1 MPIPNNARALTEAL
15 LNGDRV
21 ALGRAIT
28 LAESAKAEHRQTANE
43 ILTAVIPH
51 AGNSRRIGITGI
63 PGAGKSTFIEVFG
76 TRLADAGHKV
86 AVLAVDPSGV
96 LSKGSILGDKTRM
109 ERLSAHPGAFIRP
122 TPSGNLLGGVAA
134 GTADAI
140 LLCEAAGYDV
150 ILVETVGVGQSE
162 TTVRDLTDLF
172 VLLAIS
178 GAGDELQGIKR
189 GIMETADLVVVNK
202 ADSGNEEKARETA
215 HRIKS
220 ALHFFPAGD
229 RLWEVPVVCVSSV
242 TGTGLDDF
250 AGHVQH
256 CFERL
261 SENDYLQRRR
271 QQQDK
276 KRFLEMVNH
285 IGLKALLQNT
295 QVGAF
300 IRQAEHA
307 IETGRQTGLAAAL
320 QFEKLLR
327 EVISAGQ

>member
-1 MPIPNNARALTEAL
+1 MAPNDPAKLTAGIL
-15 LNGDRV
+15 RGDRV
-21 ALGRAIT
+21 SLGRAIT
-28 LAESAKAEHRQTANE
+28 LAESTRPEHRQIANE

-51 AGNSRRIGITGI
+51 AGKSRRIGITGI
-63 PGAGKSTFIEVFG
+63 PGAGKSTFIEAYG
-76 TRLADAGHKV
+76 SRLADAGHHV

-109 ERLSAHPGAFIRP
+109 EKLSAHPDAFIRP
-122 TPSGNLLGGVAA
+122 TPSGNMLGGVAA

-202 ADSGNEEKARETA
+202 ADSGNENKARETA

-220 ALHFFPAGD
+220 ALHYFPAGE
-229 RLWEVPVVCVSSV
+229 RLWEVPVVCVSS
-242 TGTGLDDF
+242 TAETGLDDF
-250 AGHVQH
+250 MEQADRCFAQLHENNHLQH
-256 CFERL
+256 
-261 SENDYLQRRR
+261 RR
-271 QQQDK
+271 QGQDK
-276 KRFLEMVNH
+276 KRFRTMVNH
-285 IGLKALLQNT
+285 IGLRAVLQNPET
-295 QVGAF
+295 AGF
-300 IRQAEHA
+300 IRQAEA
-307 IETGRQTGLAAAL
+307 DIEAGKMTGFTAAL
-320 QFEKLLR
+320 AFEQMLAKGR
-327 EVISAGQ
+327 P

>member
-1 MPIPNNARALTEAL
+1 MAPNNPKQLTEGIL
-15 LNGDRV
+15 RGDRV
-21 ALGRAIT
+21 SLGRAIT
-28 LAESAKAEHRQTANE
+28 LAESTKAEHRVIANQ
-43 ILTAVIPH
+43 ILGNIIPH
-51 AGNSRRIGITGI
+51 AGKSRRIGITGI
-63 PGAGKSTFIEVFG
+63 PGAGKSTFIEAYG
-76 TRLADAGHKV
+76 SRLADAGHRV

-109 ERLSAHPGAFIRP
+109 EKLSSHPRAFIRP
-122 TPSGNLLGGVAA
+122 TPSGNMLGGVAA

-202 ADSGNEEKARETA
+202 ADSGNEDKAKETA

-229 RLWEVPVVCVSSV
+229 RLWEVPVLCLSS
-242 TGTGLDDF
+242 TTETGLEAF
-250 AGHVQH
+250 AEQTNR
-256 CFERL
+256 CFGMLE
-261 SENDYLQRRR
+261 ENGKLQIRR
-271 QQQDK
+271 QMQDK
-276 KRFLEMVNH
+276 KRFREMVNH
-285 IGLKALLQNT
+285 IGLRSIMQNPKT
-295 QVGAF
+295 IQF
-300 IRQAEHA
+300 IQQAEND
-307 IETGRQTGLAAAL
+307 ISSGKLTGFSAAL
-320 QFEKLLR
+320 AFEKLLH
-327 EVISAGQ
+327 G

>member
-1 MPIPNNARALTEAL
+1 MAPVDPQKLTEGIL
-15 LNGDRV
+15 RGDRV

-28 LAESAKAEHRQTANE
+28 MAESTKPEHRDIANR
-43 ILTAVIPH
+43 ILGNIIPH
-51 AGNSRRIGITGI
+51 AGKSRRIGITGI
-63 PGAGKSTFIEVFG
+63 PGAGKSTFIEAYG
-76 TRLADAGHKV
+76 SRLADAGHQV

-109 ERLSAHPGAFIRP
+109 EKLSSHPRAFIRP
-122 TPSGNLLGGVAA
+122 TPSGNMLGGVAA

-189 GIMETADLVVVNK
+189 GIMETADMVVINK
-202 ADSGNEEKARETA
+202 ADSGNEDKARETA

-229 RLWEVPVVCVSSV
+229 RLWEVPVLCLSSTTEAGLEAFAEQ
-242 TGTGLDDF
+242 TGR
-250 AGHVQH
+250 
-256 CFERL
+256 CFDILQENNRL
-261 SENDYLQRRR
+261 QTRR
-271 QQQDK
+271 QEQDK
-276 KRFLEMVNH
+276 KRFREMVNH
-285 IGLKALLQNT
+285 IALRSILQNPKT
-295 QVGAF
+295 IRF
-300 IRQAEHA
+300 IQQAEA
-307 IETGRQTGLAAAL
+307 DISSGKLTGFTAAL
-320 QFEKLLR
+320 EFEKTVLLDVR
-327 EVISAGQ
+327 P